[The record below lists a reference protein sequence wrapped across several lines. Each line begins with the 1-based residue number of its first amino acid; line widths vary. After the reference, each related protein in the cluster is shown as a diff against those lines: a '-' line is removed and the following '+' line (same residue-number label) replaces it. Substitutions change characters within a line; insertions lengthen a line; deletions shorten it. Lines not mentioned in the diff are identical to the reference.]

1 LINQQSLQLKQLKIN
16 IHISLESSFS
26 FFEGLMRSTKK
37 IMKTKFLLSLIT
49 LFVIVIAADAQVLT
63 QKNLSLQ
70 GAKKIVAEAVKYA
83 QSVNAPGGSIAV
95 VDAGGNL
102 IYLEKLDGTFAAAAE
117 VSIKKANTAATF
129 KAPSSKLE
137 NSINGG
143 RDALIT
149 VGHTFLQGGV
159 PIIIDGQVIGAI
171 GVSGSASAQQDEDIA
186 NAGVK
191 AQL

>member
-1 LINQQSLQLKQLKIN
+1 MKKIFLFAMLAVGFTMAGSAQIISTKN
-16 IHISLESSFS
+16 ISLE
-26 FFEGLMRSTKK
+26 
-37 IMKTKFLLSLIT
+37 
-49 LFVIVIAADAQVLT
+49 A
-63 QKNLSLQ
+63 
-70 GAKKIVAEAVKYA
+70 AKKIVAEAVKYA
-83 QSVNAPGGSIAV
+83 KENKAPGGAIAV

-102 IYLEKLDGTFAAAAE
+102 VYLERLDNTFPAASE
-117 VSIKKANTAATF
+117 VAIKKANTSATF

-143 RDALIT
+143 RAALIT

-159 PIIIDGQVIGAI
+159 PIIVDGQVVGAI

-191 AQL
+191 ANIN

>member
-1 LINQQSLQLKQLKIN
+1 MLAISIVTLASAQVITAKN
-16 IHISLESSFS
+16 ISL
-26 FFEGLMRSTKK
+26 
-37 IMKTKFLLSLIT
+37 
-49 LFVIVIAADAQVLT
+49 DA
-63 QKNLSLQ
+63 
-70 GAKKIVAEAVKYA
+70 AKKVVAAAVQYA
-83 QSVNAPGGSIAV
+83 KANNAPGGSIAV

-102 IYLEKLDGTFAAAAE
+102 VYLERLDGTFAAAAE
-117 VSIKKANTAATF
+117 VSIKKANTSALF
-129 KAPSSKLE
+129 KAPSSRLE

-159 PIIIDGQVIGAI
+159 PITVNGEVIGAV

-191 AQL
+191 AKIE

>member
-1 LINQQSLQLKQLKIN
+1 MKKIFTLLLALSITALVSAQVITAKN
-16 IHISLESSFS
+16 ISL
-26 FFEGLMRSTKK
+26 
-37 IMKTKFLLSLIT
+37 
-49 LFVIVIAADAQVLT
+49 DA
-63 QKNLSLQ
+63 
-70 GAKKIVAEAVKYA
+70 AKKVVAAAVQYA
-83 QSVNAPGGSIAV
+83 KSNNAPGGSIAV

-102 IYLEKLDGTFAAAAE
+102 VYLERLDGTFAAAAE
-117 VSIKKANTAATF
+117 VSIKKANTSALF
-129 KAPSSKLE
+129 KAPSSRLE

-159 PIIIDGQVIGAI
+159 PITVNGEVIGAI

-191 AQL
+191 AKIE

>member
-1 LINQQSLQLKQLKIN
+1 
-16 IHISLESSFS
+16 
-26 FFEGLMRSTKK
+26 
-37 IMKTKFLLSLIT
+37 MKTKFILSIISLLLIG
-49 LFVIVIAADAQVLT
+49 FMSNAQVLT
-63 QKNLSLQ
+63 QKNISLDA
-70 GAKKIVAEAVKYA
+70 AKKVAAEAVKYA

-102 IYLEKLDGTFAAAAE
+102 VYLEKLDNTFAAAAE

-143 RDALIT
+143 RGALIT

-159 PIIIDGQVIGAI
+159 PIIVDGQVIGAI

-186 NAGVK
+186 NAGAK
-191 AQL
+191 AEIN